1 MQDLVTVVLTTV
13 ALAASCCGDAVLWE
27 RLNKNDSMLLILD
40 LQDGLYGLARDFDP
54 TVYHNAMIAHSAIG
68 KLFDIP
74 VVMSKDPMDLFL
86 RLFLICKSVVKV

>member
-1 MQDLVTVVLTTV
+1 MKNFAATILTFT
-13 ALAASCCGDAVLWE
+13 ALAVNCACSVVPWE

-74 VVMSKDPMDLFL
+74 VVMTTSAQQGPNGPLPKAILDM
-86 RLFLICKSVVKV
+86 